1 MNKIFPVFIALLL
14 APSIS
19 IFSQSQPF
27 NCVEYAYLFQFNDV
41 YSINLASGNS
51 TLVGTDITEGS
62 INASGYNSADGYI
75 WGSLST
81 PSKSIVRIGNDFST
95 DIYTINELPS
105 SNRYIGDISLSGH
118 YYLKPGG
125 DTYYIIDLDPA
136 SPNYLTSLGTGTL
149 SSSLSIHDW
158 AFNSLDNLIYAVEK
172 GTNILY
178 RINPSTGNVES
189 LGEVPILS
197 GFNYTYG
204 AVYFDNA
211 GNFYVSSNQTGT
223 VYVIYDVT
231 NITSGGNISSNLFA
245 YGPSSSSNDGARCP
259 TAPVPMEDCSNG
271 VDDDGDGLVDCDDPS
286 CSGVESCPTIDPATS
301 GGNEGGLESNNRLA
315 EQISKRNFTRLK
327 TNYSFQKAKAR
338 RLKKTNDYGKRNRT
352 QNMSLQD
359 FIPLS
364 VISEDET
371 IESTP
376 TDLLNITNATEVFSV
391 DYLRNNATVASILAL
406 KTENS
411 VYEHSKYICDRL
423 LGAELLSVSTV
434 EINEQNFI
442 RSIIKNTE
450 GNTEFVASFSA
461 KISDTFEIEN
471 HWNLD
476 KYSQESDFYNFQIW
490 SNSIDDL
497 VKLSEEI
504 LVLLE
509 NQKNISSYATS
520 APPTVFVKSGSYKN
534 GELDLTVVNSNSS
547 NSVNFDAGYRATET
561 SNTEYIT
568 STIDLNDT
576 YLSNIHLE
584 TGNLF
589 DIGFRIGDGINT
601 PDDLF
606 MSDGPWG
613 VDDAATSTQ
622 VESFTV
628 QPNETPTEYEE
639 MAIERNVQL
648 VAETEEYISIYKAFT
663 ARFQPIDIT
672 EYNTLSFNA
681 SGNGSLEVRFIKSS
695 ISVWEEQYS
704 INIELNENT
713 NEYTLPLN
721 QFASEHSGSPVFND
735 VTMLVLTKTSPT
747 GEREEINL
755 SVSEIKLS
763 KSTLSTSDVENFD
776 GVAINPN
783 PMIKTSILSFNG
795 ISPQPEAELVI
806 YNQLGQM
813 VQTQKITISTGK
825 NEIAIHKNNISS
837 GIYFVSVNTLNGS
850 IVKEKLVIK

>member
-1 MNKIFPVFIALLL
+1 MNKYLPVFIA
-14 APSIS
+14 
-19 IFSQSQPF
+19 IFFFTSSSFYSQSQPF
-27 NCVEYAYLFQFNDV
+27 NCVEYAYLFQYNDV
-41 YSINLASGNS
+41 YSINLASGNA
-51 TLVGTDITEGS
+51 TLVGVDITDGS

-81 PSKSIVRIGNDFST
+81 PSKSIVRIGDDFST
-95 DIYTINELPS
+95 DVYTINELPT
-105 SNRYIGDISLSGH
+105 SNRYIGDINLSGH

-149 SSSLSIHDW
+149 STSLSIHDW
-158 AFNSLDNLIYAVEK
+158 AFNSLDNFIYAVEK

-178 RINPSTGNVES
+178 RINSATGNVDS

-204 AVYFDNA
+204 AVYFDNV

-223 VYVIYDVT
+223 VYIIYDVT
-231 NITSGGNISSNLFA
+231 NITSGGNITSNLFA

-286 CSGVESCPTIDPATS
+286 CSGVESCPTIDPSTS

-315 EQISKRNFTRLK
+315 EQISKRNFKRLK
-327 TNYSFQKAKAR
+327 TNYSFQKAKAK
-338 RLKKTNDYGKRNRT
+338 RLKKTNSYGKSKRNQT
-352 QNMSLQD
+352 ISLED
-359 FIPLS
+359 FIPLAT
-364 VISEDET
+364 IDEDET

-391 DYLRNNATVASILAL
+391 DYLRDNSTIASILAL

-434 EINEQNFI
+434 EINEHNFI
-442 RSIIKNTE
+442 RSIIKNSD

-461 KISDTFEIEN
+461 KIADTFEIEN

-497 VKLSEEI
+497 VKLCEEI

-509 NQKNISSYATS
+509 TQKNISSYALS
-520 APPTVFVKSGSYKN
+520 APPTVFVKSGSYKD
-534 GELDLTVVNSNSS
+534 GELDLTIVNSN
-547 NSVNFDAGYRATET
+547 NTDSVEFNAGYRSTET
-561 SNTEYIT
+561 SNIEHVT
-568 STIDLNDT
+568 SNIALNNN

-589 DIGFRIGDGINT
+589 DIGFRIGDGTNT

-613 VDDAATSTQ
+613 IDDAASSTQ
-622 VESFTV
+622 IESFLV
-628 QPNETPTEYEE
+628 SPNEVATEFEE
-639 MAIERNVQL
+639 MAIERNIEL

-663 ARFQPIDIT
+663 ARFKPIDIS

-681 SGNGSLEVRFIKSS
+681 SGSGTLQVRFIKNN
-695 ISVWEEQYS
+695 IDVWEEQYS
-704 INIELNENT
+704 LNIQLEENT
-713 NEYTLPLN
+713 NQYTLPLN
-721 QFASEHSGSPVFND
+721 QFSTEHSGEPIFND
-735 VTMLVLTKTSPT
+735 VTMLVFTKTSST
-747 GEREEINL
+747 GERQEVNI

-763 KSTLSTSDVENFD
+763 KSALSVDEYDVFD
-776 GVAINPN
+776 GIAINPN
-783 PMIKTSILSFNG
+783 PMTKTSTLSFNG
-795 ISPQPEAELVI
+795 ISPQSEADLVI

-813 VQTQKITISTGK
+813 VQNQKITISTGK
-825 NEIAIHKNNISS
+825 NEIKIHRNNISS
-837 GIYFVSVNTLNGS
+837 GIYFISVNTLNGC
-850 IVKEKLVIK
+850 IIKEKLVIK

>member
-1 MNKIFPVFIALLL
+1 MNKLFPVFIAIFL
-14 APSIS
+14 ASSFTIN
-19 IFSQSQPF
+19 SQNQPF

-51 TLVGTDITEGS
+51 TLVGVDITEGS
-62 INASGYNSADGYI
+62 INAAGYNNADGYI
-75 WGSLST
+75 WGSVST
-81 PSKSIVRIGNDFST
+81 PSKSIVRIGDDFST
-95 DIYTINELPS
+95 DIYTINELPT
-105 SNRYIGDISLSGH
+105 SNRYIGDINLSGH

-125 DTYYIIDLDPA
+125 DTYYIIDIDPA

-149 SSSLSIHDW
+149 STSLSIHDW
-158 AFNSLDNLIYAVEK
+158 AFNSLDNFLYAVEK

-178 RINPSTGNVES
+178 RINASTGNVES

-204 AVYFDNA
+204 AVYFDNV

-223 VYVIYDVT
+223 IYIVYDVT

-301 GGNEGGLESNNRLA
+301 GGNEGGLESNSRLA
-315 EQISKRNFTRLK
+315 EQISKRNFNRLK
-327 TNYSFQKAKAR
+327 TNYSFQKANAR
-338 RLKKTNDYGKRNRT
+338 RLQKTNDYGKRERT
-352 QNMSLQD
+352 QTMSLED
-359 FIPLS
+359 FIPLA
-364 VISEDET
+364 VINEDET

-376 TDLLNITNATEVFSV
+376 TDLLNITNASEVFSV
-391 DYLRNNATVASILAL
+391 DYLRNNSTVASILAL

-434 EINEQNFI
+434 EINEHNFI
-442 RSIIKNTE
+442 RSIIKNTD

-461 KISDTFEIEN
+461 KIADTFEIEN

-497 VKLSEEI
+497 VKLCEEI

-509 NQKNISSYATS
+509 NQKNISSYS
-520 APPTVFVKSGSYKN
+520 VSPPPTVFVKSGSYKD
-534 GELDLTVVNSNSS
+534 GGLDLTIVNSNSS

-561 SNTEYIT
+561 SNTENINA
-568 STIDLNDT
+568 TIDLSSN
-576 YLSNIHLE
+576 YLSNIQIE

-589 DIGFRIGDGINT
+589 DIGFRVGDGINT

-613 VDDAATSTQ
+613 VDDAANSTQ

-628 QPNETPTEYEE
+628 RPNEIETEFEE
-639 MAIERNVQL
+639 MAIERNIEL
-648 VAETEEYISIYKAFT
+648 VAQTEEYISVYKAFT
-663 ARFQPIDIT
+663 PRFKPVDIS

-681 SGNGSLEVRFIKSS
+681 SGSGSLEVRFIKSS
-695 ISVWEEQYS
+695 INVWEEQYS
-704 INIELNENT
+704 IFIELNENT

-721 QFASEHSGSPVFND
+721 QFASEHNGSPIFDD
-735 VTMLVLTKTSPT
+735 VTMLVLTQASHT
-747 GEREEINL
+747 GERKDINL
-755 SVSEIKLS
+755 SVSEIKLT
-763 KSTLSTSDVENFD
+763 KSTLSNDDLDVFD
-776 GVAINPN
+776 GVLINPN
-783 PMIKTSILSFNG
+783 PMTKTSVLSFNG
-795 ISPQPEAELVI
+795 ISPQSEADLVI
-806 YNQLGQM
+806 YNQLGQV
-813 VQTQKITISTGK
+813 VQKQKIAISTGK
-825 NEIAIHKNNISS
+825 NEVTIHRNNISS

-850 IVKEKLVIK
+850 IIKEKLVIK